1 MYLALNRSGVDTYHR
16 YKSSLVPFSHKTY
29 WGNRWGKGKE
39 ELGTR
44 LIAYIRPVYSC
55 DIKPPVVNWFTVEF
69 V

>member
-1 MYLALNRSGVDTYHR
+1 MPIIGTRAAWCPSQ
-16 YKSSLVPFSHKTY
+16 KTY

-44 LIAYIRPVYSC
+44 LIIYVRTAYSC
-55 DIKPPVVNWFTVEF
+55 DMKPLVVNWFTVEF